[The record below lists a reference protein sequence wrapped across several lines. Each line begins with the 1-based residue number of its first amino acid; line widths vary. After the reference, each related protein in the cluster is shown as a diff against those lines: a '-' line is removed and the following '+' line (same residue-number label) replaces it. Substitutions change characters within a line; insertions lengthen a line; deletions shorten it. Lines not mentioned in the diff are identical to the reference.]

1 MRIRWPPRRPMND
14 KAVGYM
20 KVETHFMRLLRS
32 KCFYLLIAV
41 ITLSAYS
48 YGQRTTGA
56 LVGTVYDE
64 SAR

>member
-1 MRIRWPPRRPMND
+1 MND